1 MSIDRFLSDIRKRG
15 GMASSN
21 NFVVRFSGDNIPIWR
36 KDLQDDFL
44 EVACDEAQLPN
55 VNTATG
61 TQTGLYT
68 GLGSVDYAHTKIFT
82 EVQLGFMLDA
92 DLTALKFLNA
102 WYGYVF
108 DESPNIDGVGNNR
121 LVENRSVRLNY
132 KDDYTGTIEI
142 TKTEIGPKS
151 PTERE
156 SITYV
161 LEKAFPYAVDAIPL
175 QYGST
180 QILKVTAQFKY
191 QRHYTI
197 DKSINLR
204 YKSNDIGTG
213 NTLVDGTFLSD

>member
-1 MSIDRFLSDIRKRG
+1 
-15 GMASSN
+15 MASSN

-142 TKTEIGPKS
+142 TKTEIGPNS

-161 LEKAFPYAVDAIPL
+161 LEQAFPYAVDAIPL

-197 DKSINLR
+197 DKSINFR
-204 YKSNDIGTG
+204 YKSNDLGTG
-213 NTLVDGTFLSD
+213 NTLVNGTILSD

>member
-1 MSIDRFLSDIRKRG
+1 
-15 GMASSN
+15 MASSN

-142 TKTEIGPKS
+142 TKTEIGPNS

-161 LEKAFPYAVDAIPL
+161 LEEAFPYAVDAIPL

-213 NTLVDGTFLSD
+213 NTLVDGTILSD

>member
-1 MSIDRFLSDIRKRG
+1 
-15 GMASSN
+15 MASSN

-68 GLGSVDYAHTKIFT
+68 GLGNVDYAHTRIFT

-142 TKTEIGPKS
+142 TKTEIGPNS

-197 DKSINLR
+197 DKSINLI
-204 YKSNDIGTG
+204 YKSNDLGTG
-213 NTLVDGTFLSD
+213 NTLVNGTILSD

>member
-1 MSIDRFLSDIRKRG
+1 
-15 GMASSN
+15 MASSN

>member
-1 MSIDRFLSDIRKRG
+1 
-15 GMASSN
+15 MASSN

-68 GLGSVDYAHTKIFT
+68 GLGNVDYAHTRIFT

-142 TKTEIGPKS
+142 TKTEIGPNS

-161 LEKAFPYAVDAIPL
+161 LETAFPYAVYAIPL

-180 QILKVTAQFKY
+180 QILKGTAQFKY

-197 DKSINLR
+197 DKSINLI
-204 YKSNDIGTG
+204 YKSNDLGTG
-213 NTLVDGTFLSD
+213 NTLVNGTILSD

>member
-1 MSIDRFLSDIRKRG
+1 
-15 GMASSN
+15 MASSN

-142 TKTEIGPKS
+142 TKTEIGPNS

-161 LEKAFPYAVDAIPL
+161 LEEAFPYAVDAIPL

-197 DKSINLR
+197 DKSINLI
-204 YKSNDIGTG
+204 YKSSDIGTG

>member
-1 MSIDRFLSDIRKRG
+1 
-15 GMASSN
+15 MASSN
-21 NFVVRFSGDNIPIWR
+21 NFVVRFSGDNIPNWR
-36 KDLQDDFL
+36 KDLRDDFL

-68 GLGSVDYAHTKIFT
+68 GLGSVDYAHTRIFT

-142 TKTEIGPKS
+142 TKTEIGPNS

-204 YKSNDIGTG
+204 YKSNDLGTG
-213 NTLVDGTFLSD
+213 NTLVNGRILSD